1 MMSAEKVFF
10 SHPECHG
17 EGHRKKLLLK
27 IEKNLIQYVQMRH
40 AASELA
46 YHFTHYLSFS
56 VSF

>member
-27 IEKNLIQYVQMRH
+27 IEKNLIQYCTNATRRFR
-40 AASELA
+40 AG
-46 YHFTHYLSFS
+46 
-56 VSF
+56 VSLHSLPIV